1 MIKFKFESQN
11 IYIVMYH
18 YVREKLKHDPVK
30 HYLELSKFKDQISF
44 FKKKADILSYDDFEE
59 ILEKKNIKKKPSI
72 ILTFDDGYIDHYKY
86 VFPLLIKNKVSG
98 IFYPPAGIIEK
109 KIILDVNKIHLIL
122 AKEEPIKILNL
133 ILFYLKKIFDLD
145 YCDLRINKL
154 NLTSRYDSKETQIIK
169 ILLQYYLPNHIRK
182 KIINI
187 IFKKIFKSNESYLCE
202 KIYMSEKNIREMSKN
217 SMVFGSHGYDHLWW
231 GNLKLNEQEKELCK
245 SINFFKKNKIFNKSL
260 SVAYPYGSY
269 NKDTIKLLKKYNI
282 KFALT
287 TKIGSVNTKN
297 IRHSLTLPRY
307 DTNDFN

>member
-1 MIKFKFESQN
+1 MSQ
-11 IYIVMYH
+11 
-18 YVREKLKHDPVK
+18 
-30 HYLELSKFKDQISF
+30 
-44 FKKKADILSYDDFEE
+44 
-59 ILEKKNIKKKPSI
+59 
-72 ILTFDDGYIDHYKY
+72 
-86 VFPLLIKNKVSG
+86 
-98 IFYPPAGIIEK
+98 
-109 KIILDVNKIHLIL
+109 
-122 AKEEPIKILNL
+122 
-133 ILFYLKKIFDLD
+133 
-145 YCDLRINKL
+145 
-154 NLTSRYDSKETQIIK
+154 
-169 ILLQYYLPNHIRK
+169 
-182 KIINI
+182 
-187 IFKKIFKSNESYLCE
+187 
-202 KIYMSEKNIREMSKN
+202 KNIREMSKN